1 MNSMSLFDTYNL
13 RARVAPVFVV
23 LIPAIIAVAAWAP
36 EALSLKLGSAAA
48 VVSIGLSM
56 LVAQFGRDFGKR
68 KEAGLWEGWGGPP
81 TTQLM
86 RHRNLSFNPV
96 VRGRYHAHLQGLCP
110 NIKIPTAEEEARDPD
125 SADQIYSAA
134 TRYLIGATRDTK
146 RFPLIFKENVNYGFL
161 RNLWGLKPFGLII
174 SLLGASACTL
184 RLWILYHNTRLILP
198 ASVAGLLISF
208 ALLLA
213 WLFWVTPATVR
224 VPADA
229 YAERLFEA
237 CEQL

>member
-1 MNSMSLFDTYNL
+1 MSFFDTYNL

-23 LIPAIIAVAAWAP
+23 LIPAIVAVAACAP

-56 LVAQFGRDFGKR
+56 LVAQFGRNFGKQ
-68 KEAGLWEGWGGPP
+68 KEARLWEGWGGPP

-86 RHRNLSFNPV
+86 RHRNSRFNPV
-96 VRGRYHAHLQGLCP
+96 LRSRYHDHVRRLCP
-110 NIKIPTAEEEARDPD
+110 DFRIPTAEEEARDPD
-125 SADQIYSAA
+125 SADQIYSVV

-174 SLLGASACTL
+174 SLLGLSACTL
-184 RLWILYHNTRLILP
+184 RLWMSYYNTRSILP

-213 WLFWVTPATVR
+213 WLFWVTPTTVR